1 MDRERAGELLARER
15 ARVERSLAELEPEVL
30 GQEEGGTG
38 QHPADSG
45 SDLFERE
52 KDAGMC
58 EDLRAELAAIERA
71 EQRLADGTYGRSIDS
86 GEPIPD
92 ERLEAVPW
100 AERTIAEQ
108 QRHERG
114 GR

>member
-30 GQEEGGTG
+30 GQEEGGAG

-52 KDAGMC
+52 KDAGMS

-71 EQRLADGTYGRSIDS
+71 EQRLAGGTYGRSVDS

-114 GR
+114 GH

>member
-1 MDRERAGELLARER
+1 MDPDHARELLARER
-15 ARVERSLAELEPEVL
+15 ARVEHSLAELESELV
-30 GQEEGGTG
+30 GQEENPPG

-52 KDAGMC
+52 KDAGMA
-58 EDLRAELAAIERA
+58 EGLRAELDAIGHA
-71 EQRLADGTYGRSIDS
+71 EQRLAGGTYGRSVES

-92 ERLEAVPW
+92 DRLEAVPW

-108 QRHERG
+108 ERFEHG
-114 GR
+114 GG